1 MLHFIFIETDQ
12 PPEPV
17 PLTPGCMPVI
27 FVGIGDVP
35 KNPAPSAGRYAN
47 PRAKDPCPQ
56 ISWPKLSNL
65 KKLQKTASQN
75 RQPASYLFFTE
86 HDGGRIDSEWA

>member
-1 MLHFIFIETDQ
+1 MLHFIYIETDQ

-17 PLTPGCMPVI
+17 PLTPSCMPVI

-65 KKLQKTASQN
+65 KKLQKTALLTCFAESST
-75 RQPASYLFFTE
+75 RKLFIFY
-86 HDGGRIDSEWA
+86 RA